1 MAAVPADLDPVL
13 VRCTPRRVGDVVDT
27 GWVETAPFDD
37 LVASWAVGG
46 TADVDVRAWVR
57 AEAVVHGPFAL
68 AVRRSGA
75 WSSVA
80 GGRSHGVEV
89 DVDRLRCASSCD
101 AFRLEVDGPGAS
113 ATGALAAV
121 VASLPVTPPSWTSP
135 IEPVEVA
142 VEPLSQLAWA
152 GSRPEL
158 DGGGA
163 SWCSPTSLAMVLRAH
178 GVAVE
183 VPDVARSVYDPVYG
197 GCGNWSL
204 NVAHAA
210 ALGLD
215 AVVTRLTGL
224 DEAATLLR
232 AGLPLV
238 VSIAAGPGALP
249 GFPLPGGTAGHL
261 VVLAGIDAAGDPV
274 VHDPAA
280 AETGAVRRV
289 YPAGPFL
296 DAWVGATGGITY
308 LVRPPQISLP
318 PTRGRW

>member
-1 MAAVPADLDPVL
+1 MPAVPARCGPAL
-13 VRCTPRRVGDVVDT
+13 VRCTTGRAGGAVDT
-27 GWVETAPFDD
+27 GWVETEPFDD

-46 TADVDVRAWVR
+46 TADVDVNAWVR
-57 AEAVVHGPFAL
+57 DGGEVHGPFAL
-68 AVRRSGA
+68 ALRRAGG

-80 GGRSHGVEV
+80 GQRGPAGEV
-89 DVDRLRCASSCD
+89 DVDRLRCGAACD
-101 AFRLEVDGPGAS
+101 AFRLAVDGPGAS
-113 ATGALAAV
+113 ETTALAAV
-121 VASLPVTPPSWTSP
+121 VARLPVSPSPTSP
-135 IEPVEVA
+135 SEPIEVA

-152 GSRPEL
+152 GTHPEL

-183 VPDVARSVYDPVYG
+183 VPDVARAVFDPVYG

-210 ALGLD
+210 SLGVD

-224 DEAATLLR
+224 DEAASLLR

-238 VSIAAGPGALP
+238 VSIAAAPGALP
-249 GFPLPGGTAGHL
+249 GFPLASGTAGHL
-261 VVLAGIDAAGDPV
+261 VVLAGIDAAGDPI

-280 AETGAVRRV
+280 AEPGTVRRV
-289 YPAGPFL
+289 YPAARFV

-308 LVRPPQISLP
+308 LLRPPSVALP